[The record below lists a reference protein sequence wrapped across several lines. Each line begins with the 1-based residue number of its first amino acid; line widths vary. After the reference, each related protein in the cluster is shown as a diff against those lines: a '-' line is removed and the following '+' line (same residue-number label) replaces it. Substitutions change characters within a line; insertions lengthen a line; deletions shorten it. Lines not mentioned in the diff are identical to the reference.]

1 MTSRSIRT
9 LAATT
14 LLATVLSAAAC
25 GYYLHPER
33 RGNSSNV
40 DGGMLVLDILWL
52 IPGILPGVI
61 ALIVD
66 FSTGAVY
73 TNHGGHSALT
83 ITFDGRL
90 AIDLSRTPD
99 AIE

>member
-1 MTSRSIRT
+1 MTTRSIRT

-14 LLATVLSAAAC
+14 LLATGLSAAGC

-33 RGNSSNV
+33 RGNTSNA

-52 IPGILPGVI
+52 LPGIVPGVI

-66 FSTGAVY
+66 FTSGAIY
-73 TNHGGHSALT
+73 TNHGGHSAIT
-83 ITFDGRL
+83 ITTDGRL
-90 AIDLSRTPD
+90 AFDPSRMPDLS
-99 AIE
+99 E